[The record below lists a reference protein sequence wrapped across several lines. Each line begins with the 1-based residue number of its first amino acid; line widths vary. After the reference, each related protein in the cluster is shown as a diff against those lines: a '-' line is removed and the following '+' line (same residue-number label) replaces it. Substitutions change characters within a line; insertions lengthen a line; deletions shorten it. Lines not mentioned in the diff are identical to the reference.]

1 MAAGCD
7 VQQHT
12 ADAVQALT
20 AKAGC
25 TVEEDEAEVPGAA
38 GDFRDA
44 ELAHRP
50 APQEHRQQDA
60 EADALAQS
68 SGDTCAAGAHA
79 EAEDK
84 DGVQQDV
91 EHAAG
96 DKADHGEAGLA
107 LVAQDVVHHKA
118 GHHEGRSDEDGPRI
132 GAGVGQDGVGAAQ
145 QHHEAGQGGKADSRQ
160 HDAEDQRRE
169 KAGGGELGGGAGVL
183 IAEAA
188 ADDSACA
195 MAQHEAEGLNDGHE
209 AGHDAHRARRAGG
222 QLAHKEGVGQIV
234 DAGDEHTQDGGRGEA
249 EDELRHRGP
258 GHLLEL
264 ERTARGL
271 IGLGRGMHGLDTSLS

>member
-1 MAAGCD
+1 MRPKSR
-7 VQQHT
+7 
-12 ADAVQALT
+12 ALRVT
-20 AKAGC
+20 FC
-25 TVEEDEAEVPGAA
+25 
-38 GDFRDA
+38 DA

-50 APQEHRQQDA
+50 APQEHRQQDT

-68 SGDTCAAGAHA
+68 SGDTRAAGAHA

-145 QHHEAGQGGKADSRQ
+145 QHHEAGQGGKADPASTMPKTS
-160 HDAEDQRRE
+160 AV
-169 KAGGGELGGGAGVL
+169 KKLV
-183 IAEAA
+183 EANLVA
-188 ADDSACA
+188 AWVS
-195 MAQHEAEGLNDGHE
+195 
-209 AGHDAHRARRAGG
+209 
-222 QLAHKEGVGQIV
+222 
-234 DAGDEHTQDGGRGEA
+234 
-249 EDELRHRGP
+249 
-258 GHLLEL
+258 
-264 ERTARGL
+264 
-271 IGLGRGMHGLDTSLS
+271 